1 MVELVW
7 DGKYKDGK
15 KVAPVRIA
23 LPFQD
28 IETVNES
35 AQERQKMLEF
45 FTTGKDPEWR
55 NRLIWGDKKYVLPSL
70 LEEFAGEVNLI
81 YIDPPFATGADF
93 SFTAQVPD
101 DPDTDGDQSVTFVK
115 EPSILEQKA
124 YRDTWGRGLDS
135 FLQWF
140 YETALTLRE
149 LLAEDGSIY
158 VHLDYN
164 AGHYAKAVL
173 DEVFGADK
181 LVNEIVWKRQTAK
194 GDVTQGAKHMGRI
207 HEVIFLYSKSEN
219 YTWNI
224 QYTPYDQSYID
235 AFYRHKD
242 PNGRWYQLSDIT
254 APGKATKGNPYY
266 EFLGVSR
273 YWRFSKERMQEM
285 YEQERIVQTSLGTVP
300 RQKRYLDEMP
310 GVPLQSLW
318 MDILPVQAQ
327 AAEAVG
333 YGTQKPE
340 ALLERIIRASS
351 NEGDL
356 VLDCFCGSGTTAA
369 VAEKL
374 GRRWITCDLG
384 RFAIH
389 TTRKRL
395 LSITAKN
402 PGGISPTETFTGVTP
417 FVVQNLG
424 KYERQAWQAAEFD
437 SAEGARLR
445 ELRYRNFILELYKAD
460 PISSGTWL
468 HGVKLGRMVHVGP
481 VDAPVT
487 FDDVKAIARETWQ
500 RVGTGE
506 EAPESAGVD
515 ILGWDFA
522 FELND
527 RGQQVAREAGIDVKF
542 KRIPREVLEKK
553 AVDQGDIRF
562 FELAALTV
570 GTQVKGKTVA
580 LELKDFIISPDDVP
594 QEVMSAV
601 THWSQ
606 WVDYWAVDWDFRGD
620 TFHNQWQSYRTK
632 KSPKL
637 EVKTSHTYAAPGAY
651 TVLVKVI
658 DLLGNDTTKAL
669 TVTVS

>member
-1 MVELVW
+1 MPFMVELIW
-7 DGKYKDGK
+7 DGKYKDNK
-15 KVAPVRIA
+15 KVAPVRIS
-23 LPFQD
+23 LPFQT

-35 AQERQKMLEF
+35 AQERQKMLDF
-45 FTTGKDPEWR
+45 FSDGKKSEWR

-70 LEEFAGEVNLI
+70 LEEFAGKVNLI

-101 DPDTDGDQSVTFVK
+101 DPDTDGDQGATFVK

-140 YETALTLRE
+140 YETAVMLRE

-164 AGHYAKAVL
+164 TSHYAKAIL
-173 DEVFGADK
+173 DESFGVEHF
-181 LVNEIVWKRQTAK
+181 VNEIVWKRQTAK

-207 HEVIFLYSKSEN
+207 HEVIFLYTKSEN
-219 YTWNI
+219 YTWNV

-235 AFYRHKD
+235 NFYRHKD
-242 PNGRWYQLSDIT
+242 PNGRRYQLSDTT
-254 APGKATKGNPYY
+254 APGKAFKGNPYY

-273 YWRFSKERMQEM
+273 YYRFSKEKMQEM
-285 YEQERIVQTSLGTVP
+285 YEKERIVQTSPGAVP

-318 MDILPVQAQ
+318 TDILPIQAQ
-327 AAEAVG
+327 ASEAVG
-333 YGTQKPE
+333 YSTQKPE
-340 ALLERIIRASS
+340 ALLERIIKASS

-389 TTRKRL
+389 TARKRL
-395 LSITAKN
+395 L
-402 PGGISPTETFTGVTP
+402 GIANVQP
-417 FVVQNLG
+417 FIVQNLG
-424 KYERQAWQAAEFD
+424 KYERQAWQAAEFA
-437 SAEGARLR
+437 SAEDAKLR
-445 ELRYRNFILELYKAD
+445 EARYRSFILDLYRAES
-460 PISSGTWL
+460 ITSGAWL
-468 HGVKLGRMVHVGP
+468 HGVKLGRMVHVGA

-487 FDDVKAIARETWQ
+487 LEDVKAIARETWK
-500 RVGTGE
+500 RVGSGTD
-506 EAPESAGVD
+506 APESAGVD

-522 FELND
+522 FELNEL
-527 RGQQVAREAGIDVKF
+527 GMQVARESGVDVKF
-542 KRIPREVLEKK
+542 KKIPREVLEKK
-553 AVDQGDIRF
+553 AVDQGDIKF

-570 GTQVKGKTVA
+570 EAKTDKKKVT
-580 LELKDFIISPDDVP
+580 LDLKDFIISPDDVP
-594 QEVMSAV
+594 ADVMQAV

-606 WVDYWAVDWDFRGD
+606 WVDYWAVDWDFKGD
-620 TFHNQWQSYRTK
+620 TFHNEWQSYRTK
-632 KSPKL
+632 KQTKL
-637 EVKTSHTYAAPGAY
+637 ELKASHMYEAPGQY

-658 DLLGNDTTKAL
+658 DLLGNDTTKAIML
-669 TVTVS
+669 EVK